1 MASLTRVTSLTA
13 LAAVLVAAPAAF
25 AQSQADLDAC
35 NQQAA
40 AQAAT
45 GSAGAGGSIT
55 SSSPGTSVGG
65 SVMTAPGS
73 TDVNRV
79 PNASGRISGSA
90 GSPGAVAGT
99 GTAGGAGT
107 PVSPSTSMPS
117 ASPPTGGPSAST
129 SASGSG
135 ASASASASTSSG
147 AVRAGQNDPV
157 YQQAFRD
164 CLRRGASERVR
175 VTARR
180 A

>member
-1 MASLTRVTSLTA
+1 MASLTRVTSLAA
-13 LAAVLVAAPAAF
+13 LAAVLVATPAAF

-99 GTAGGAGT
+99 GTAAGGGT
-107 PVSPSTSMPS
+107 PTTSPSPSTSMPS
-117 ASPPTGGPSAST
+117 ASPPSGPSVST
-129 SASGSG
+129 SVSGTG

-147 AVRAGQNDPV
+147 TVRAGQNDPV

-164 CLRRGASERVR
+164 CLKARGF
-175 VTARR
+175 
-180 A
+180 